1 MRRKRFTFALIC
13 TLCSSMWLSTVHAEK
28 VSDFEMQTSAT
39 ESANSTFT
47 VTLKGKDI
55 QDLYA
60 YEAKFNFDPKVL
72 EIVKAETKI
81 KGFSVSPIVK
91 NNEITIAHT
100 KIGNVNGEKGNLDIA
115 TITFKAKRAGTTAV
129 KWTALKVLD
138 RNLKDQEFTPNQSS
152 TFTKIFSDIV
162 SHWAKQ
168 DIMEMVTK
176 GIVEGMDAD
185 SFAPNNNIT
194 RAQFA
199 ALIARALDLTEGS
212 GGNPFTDVKSGVW
225 YEDTVKKAYAAGIIS
240 GLSKTK
246 FAPEKSI
253 TREEM
258 TTMLMRAKAYAS
270 GVKVDSMASDS
281 TTTFK
286 DDSKISP
293 WAKASVGFALK
304 SGLMKGRTQTTFA
317 PKESATRAESATVIK
332 RLLNSK

>member
-1 MRRKRFTFALIC
+1 MKRKSFTLALIC
-13 TLCSSMWLSTVHAEK
+13 TLCSSMWLNTVQAEK
-28 VSDFEMQTSAT
+28 VSDFEMKTSAT

-100 KIGNVNGEKGNLDIA
+100 KIGNVSGEKGNLDIA
-115 TITFKAKRAGTTAV
+115 TITFKAKKAGTTAV
-129 KWTALKVLD
+129 KWTALKMLD

-152 TFTKIFSDIV
+152 EFTKIFSDIV
-162 SHWAKQ
+162 GHWAKK

-176 GIVEGMDAD
+176 GVVEGMDAD
-185 SFAPNNNIT
+185 NFAPNKNIT

-199 ALIARALDLTEGS
+199 ALIARALDLKEGAGS
-212 GGNPFTDVKSGVW
+212 NPFTDVKSGVW

-240 GLSKTK
+240 GMSKTK
-246 FAPEKSI
+246 FAPDKSI

-270 GVKVDSMASDS
+270 GVKVDSLATGS
-281 TTTFK
+281 TSSFK
-286 DDSKISP
+286 DDNKISP
-293 WAKASVGFALK
+293 WAKKSVGFALK

-317 PKESATRAESATVIK
+317 PKASATRAESASVIK

>member
-1 MRRKRFTFALIC
+1 MKRKSFTLAIIC
-13 TLCSSMWLSTVHAEK
+13 SLCSSMWLNTVSAEK
-28 VSDFEMQTSAT
+28 VSDFEMKQSAT

-47 VTLKGKDI
+47 VTLTGKDI

-91 NNEITIAHT
+91 DNEITIAHT

-115 TITFKAKRAGTTAV
+115 TITFKAKKAGTTAV
-129 KWTALKVLD
+129 KWTALKMLD
-138 RNLKDQEFTPNQSS
+138 RNLKDQEFTPNKSS
-152 TFTKIFSDIV
+152 EFTKIFSDIV
-162 SHWAKQ
+162 GHWAKK

-176 GIVEGMDAD
+176 GVVEGMDAD
-185 SFAPNNNIT
+185 NFAPNKNIT

-199 ALIARALDLTEGS
+199 ALISRALDLKEGS
-212 GGNPFTDVKSGVW
+212 GTNPFTDVKSGVW

-240 GLSKTK
+240 GMSKTK
-246 FAPEKSI
+246 FAPDKSI

-270 GVKVDSMASDS
+270 GVKVDSLASGS
-281 TTTFK
+281 TSAFK
-286 DDSKISP
+286 DDSKISS
-293 WAKASVGFALK
+293 WAKKSVGFALK

-317 PKESATRAESATVIK
+317 PKASATRAESASVIK